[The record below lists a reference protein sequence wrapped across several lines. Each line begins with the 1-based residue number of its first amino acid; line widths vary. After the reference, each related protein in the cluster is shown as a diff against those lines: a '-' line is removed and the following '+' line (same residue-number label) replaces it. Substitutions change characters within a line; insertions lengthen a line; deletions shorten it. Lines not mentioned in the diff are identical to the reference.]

1 MQEGKRK
8 SCKDTR
14 VAILMINSPNIAN
27 YAHHAAVVNY
37 MYASKHG
44 YAFLVERCPSKGSG
58 FELPDTNEYL
68 MVWTKPHLV
77 KKHLPHYD
85 YVLYIDSDAIV
96 VDREKTIEDLAAS
109 HMQDG
114 PVCMVAGRDC
124 LSSSIESC
132 TGHEGELNA
141 GVILFKNDPR
151 TMDILDAWI
160 DARLNADCFKWR
172 DEFPYEQACI
182 NHLRN
187 KRFQRE
193 IKVVPTEEMNGVD
206 GRWIVHYMAQTQEIR
221 ESAMVAELRKLF
233 ESVVGAQ
240 GEREPEPEPEREGN
254 GEGGEVVEGFT
265 EGHGHGYAPDLWWWL
280 VVVGLIVVVCA
291 AVVFSLPK
299 AT

>member
-1 MQEGKRK
+1 MQGGKRR
-8 SCKDTR
+8 SCKDVR
-14 VAILMINSPNIAN
+14 IAILMINSPNIAN
-27 YAHHAAVVNY
+27 YAHKAAVVNY
-37 MYASKHG
+37 MYASMHG

-85 YVLYIDSDAIV
+85 YLLYIDSDAIV
-96 VDREKTIEDLAAS
+96 VDREKTIEELAAA
-109 HMQDG
+109 HMQPGG

-160 DARLNADCFKWR
+160 DARLNKDCMKWR
-172 DEFPYEQACI
+172 DDFPYEQACI

-187 KRFQRE
+187 QRFQRE
-193 IKVVPTEEMNGVD
+193 IKVVPTQEMNGVD
-206 GRWIVHYMAQTQEIR
+206 GRWIMHYMAQTEATR
-221 ESAMVAELRKLF
+221 DDAMVGELRKLF
-233 ESVVGAQ
+233 ESLVSPPPPT
-240 GEREPEPEPEREGN
+240 GEQERQEE
-254 GEGGEVVEGFT
+254 GEGDLVEGFT
-265 EGHGHGYAPDLWWWL
+265 DGYSGPGLWWWFVVLCL
-280 VVVGLIVVVCA
+280 VAVVCG
-291 AVVFSLPK
+291 AVLLSLPK
-299 AT
+299 AARAPLVP

>member
-1 MQEGKRK
+1 
-8 SCKDTR
+8 
-14 VAILMINSPNIAN
+14 MINSPNIAN
-27 YAHHAAVVNY
+27 YAHKAAVVNY

-85 YVLYIDSDAIV
+85 YLLYIDSDAIV
-96 VDREKTIEDLAAS
+96 VDREKTIEELAAA
-109 HMQDG
+109 HMAG

-124 LSSSIESC
+124 LSSSIDSC
-132 TGHEGELNA
+132 SGHEGELNA

-160 DARLNADCFKWR
+160 DARLNKDCLKWR

-187 KRFQRE
+187 DRFQRE
-193 IKVVPTEEMNGVD
+193 IKVLPTQEMNGVD
-206 GRWIVHYMAQTQEIR
+206 GTWIMHYMAQTEATR
-221 ESAMVAELRKLF
+221 DAAMVAELRKLF
-233 ESVVGAQ
+233 ESLTSPPPSSKEEKGN
-240 GEREPEPEPEREGN
+240 REGARE
-254 GEGGEVVEGFT
+254 GEGEVVEGFT
-265 EGHGHGYAPDLWWWL
+265 DGGHSGPGLWWWVVMIGL
-280 VVVGLIVVVCA
+280 VGVVCV
-291 AVVFSLPK
+291 AVLFSLPK
-299 AT
+299 GV

>member
-1 MQEGKRK
+1 MQQSKKR

-14 VAILMINSPNIAN
+14 IAILMINSPNIPN
-27 YAHHAAVVNY
+27 YAHKAAVVNY

-44 YAFLVERCPSKGSG
+44 YAFLVERCPSKSSG

-77 KKHLPHYD
+77 KKHLPYYD
-85 YVLYIDSDAIV
+85 YLLYVDSDAIV
-96 VDREKTIEDLAAS
+96 VDREKRIEELVS
-109 HMQDG
+109 THMAGG

-124 LSSSIESC
+124 LSSSIETC

-151 TMDILDAWI
+151 TMDVLDAWI
-160 DARLNADCFKWR
+160 DARLNKDCLKWR

-187 KRFQRE
+187 NRFQRE
-193 IKVVPTEEMNGVD
+193 IKVIPTQEMNGVD
-206 GRWIVHYMAQTQEIR
+206 GRWIMHYMAQTEEIR
-221 ESAMVAELRKLF
+221 DAAMVAELRKLF
-233 ESVVGAQ
+233 DFLVTSPPSSTKKEDRELERKD
-240 GEREPEPEPEREGN
+240 GED
-254 GEGGEVVEGFT
+254 VVEGFT
-265 EGHGHGYAPDLWWWL
+265 DGNSGPGLWWWL
-280 VVVGLIVVVCA
+280 VVVGLIIVVCV

-299 AT
+299 AI